1 MHRELVQQQQAHV
14 KEISKKNEII
24 STKDRQ
30 IEELEQ
36 MIKVEEEESESK
48 AAGSAA
54 ATSSG
59 NYTEE

>member
-1 MHRELVQQQQAHV
+1 M

-54 ATSSG
+54 ATSS
-59 NYTEE
+59 